1 MRREH
6 GNSVD
11 YSQQYFFIEDAS
23 GAANQFLLNKI
34 GSQAVTLSYS
44 TNLSTWTTVTA
55 GTSYSFAANTRV
67 YFKGTNTTFAQ
78 NDSIYNMFAMVGA
91 YNIGGNIMSLINETS
106 FRTLKSLSAN
116 YTFAHLFDESNNK
129 HNLKSAQ
136 NLYLP
141 ATTLTTNCYAWMF
154 KNCTSLLIAPSE
166 LPATSLQSN
175 CYYGMFYGCTSL
187 QTIPAKLPATALSSG
202 CYYSMFESCTTIKT
216 APVMPVATGAA
227 SCCQRMFYG
236 CTALTT
242 PPPELFTS
250 SVSGTSAC
258 VEMFRG
264 CTRLT
269 TAPSLPATTLSNYC
283 YSNMFR
289 ESGLRE
295 APNLPATT
303 LKKQCYNAMFRDCV
317 GITRAP
323 KLVAK
328 TLVSGCYNYMWTG
341 CAELT
346 SIIALFTT
354 TPSTKYTQSWVEG
367 VQSYPPQLGGSTPGT
382 FTKSKDATWNVS
394 GANGIPAK
402 WNVVLA

>member
-6 GNSVD
+6 VNSFD
-11 YSQQYFFIEDAS
+11 YSQQYFYIEDAS
-23 GAANQFLLNKI
+23 GGANQFVLNKI
-34 GSQAVTLSYS
+34 GSKTVSLYYS
-44 TNLSTWTTVTA
+44 TNLSTWTAVTA
-55 GTSYSFAANTRV
+55 GTPYSFAANTLV
-67 YFKGTNTTFAQ
+67 YFKGTNTAFATSDSVYNTFSCA
-78 NDSIYNMFAMVGA
+78 GA
-91 YNIGGNIMSLINETS
+91 YNIGGNIMSLIDETS
-106 FRTLKSLSAN
+106 FRTLTSLSAT
-116 YTFAHLFDESNNK
+116 YTFAHLFDESSTK
-129 HNLKSAQ
+129 KSLKSAK

-141 ATTLTTNCYAWMF
+141 ATTLKTNCYAWMF
-154 KNCTSLLIAPSE
+154 KNCTSLGIAPSE
-166 LPATSLQSN
+166 LPATTLQNN
-175 CYYGMFYGCTSL
+175 CYYGMFYGCSAL
-187 QTIPAKLPATALSSG
+187 KTIPTKLPATTLSSG
-202 CYYSMFESCTTIKT
+202 CYYSMFELCTTIKT

-250 SVSGTSAC
+250 KVNGSSAC

-269 TAPSLPATTLSNYC
+269 TPPALPSTSLSNYC

-289 ESGLRE
+289 ESGLGE
-295 APNLPATT
+295 APVLPATT
-303 LKKQCYNAMFRDCV
+303 LSTQCYNAMFRDCG
-317 GITRAP
+317 GITKTP
-323 KLVAK
+323 KLAAK

-341 CAELT
+341 CTELA

-354 TPSTKYTQSWVEG
+354 TPSTSYTQSWVDG
-367 VQSYPPQLGGSTPGT
+367 VQSYPPPLGGSTTGT

-394 GANGIPAK
+394 GVNGIPDK